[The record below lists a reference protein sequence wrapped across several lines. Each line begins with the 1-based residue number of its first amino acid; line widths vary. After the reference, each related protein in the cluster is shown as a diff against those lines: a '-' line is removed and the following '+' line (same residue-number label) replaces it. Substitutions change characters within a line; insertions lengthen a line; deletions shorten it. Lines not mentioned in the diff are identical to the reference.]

1 MKYNP
6 PAVILTGDT
15 NLLNQ
20 FFTGSF
26 SDDLATKGSFLIDLI
41 GTGVSSRNNTK
52 TNEFDR
58 AAYYYDGVDINLSGI
73 AANDEPMNQI
83 SCQENLLTWSEA
95 ALRASASNFDVS
107 LEKLNEHRANLRN
120 GVYFPATSGV
130 YDDYAEADFEAGGI
144 ENADS
149 SLSKEDALLREII
162 EERYVTFF
170 ADILSFND
178 IRKNEKDATALQ
190 VPVPFNTGSQRPQ
203 RFLYPFDEENTNA
216 ANVPDVVDVF
226 VKTQVNQ

>member
-1 MKYNP
+1 M
-6 PAVILTGDT
+6 
-15 NLLNQ
+15 LNQ

-120 GVYFPATSGV
+120 GVYFPANSGV
-130 YDDYAEADFEAGGI
+130 YDDYVEVDFLPSGI
-144 ENADS
+144 ENVDG

-162 EERYVTFF
+162 EERHVSFF

-178 IRKNEKDATALQ
+178 LRRTKRDPSYIQ
-190 VPVPFNTGSQRPQ
+190 VPVPFNIGSQHPE
-203 RFLYPFDEENTNA
+203 RFLYPFDEENTNGT
-216 ANVPDVVDVF
+216 NVPDIENIF
-226 VKTQVNQ
+226 VKTEVNK